1 MSKRRTHSVID
12 KLPDSLR
19 DALTRMIVDNE
30 WPDDFP
36 KEKMPGFGTGEK
48 DLQGNPRY
56 IDCVT
61 YCEHK
66 GHKVSESAIGRFGA
80 RLRTIARMKQAGVIT
95 REVMSDLNNEKASQT
110 QKAVAEMITAITI
123 EFVSSHDNFGAKE
136 IKDVAKAMK
145 DCTAI
150 AINADKYIRQQIEAK
165 VKSAAESTKEKL
177 TRAGIDR
184 KMIQE
189 IIDEHLGVTKS

>member
-1 MSKRRTHSVID
+1 MTKRRTHSVID
-12 KLPDSLR
+12 KLPADLR
-19 DALTRMIVDNE
+19 EAVTRMIVDNE

-36 KEKMPGFGTGEK
+36 KEKMVGFSKKEK
-48 DLQGNPRY
+48 DPQGNPRY
-56 IDCVT
+56 VDCVV
-61 YCEHK
+61 YCKLK
-66 GHKVSESAIGRFGA
+66 GHPVSESAIGRFGA

-95 REVMSDLNNEKASQT
+95 REIMSDLNNEKASQT

-136 IKDVAKAMK
+136 IKDVARAMK

-150 AINADKYIRQQIEAK
+150 AINADKYIREQIEAK
-165 VKSAAESTKEKL
+165 VKAATDSTKEKL
-177 TRAGIDR
+177 TKAGVDR

-189 IIDEHLGVTKS
+189 IIDEHLGVVK